1 MDHVLRTTASAT
13 QAGDWA
19 LVLEAAA
26 IGHRVDEH
34 DGHFALVIDAADVAA
49 ATEALA
55 GFDEEGAP
63 EQQPPAPD
71 LGWSPLGLM
80 CAIGLAAM
88 FLVTGTRDHA
98 SPWFAAGAASAQLI
112 THGAWWR
119 AVTALTL
126 HADLLHLTGNAVGS
140 LVFISAVGRWLGGGL
155 GAILIL
161 ASATAANLLT
171 AVRHHAKPFE
181 SVGASTAT
189 FAALGLVAGLQV
201 ARRLRLRTRPG
212 YWWVPIGAGLGVFAM
227 LGVAAGSDLLRAP
240 VRPRL
245 RRPVR
250 RGLGDRAAQARVE
263 GAAPRRASA
272 AGRGRDSDRRRLLA
286 DRVSPSPLKTPVGR
300 RQRLLAATSS
310 EQAADAGQR

>member
-1 MDHVLRTTASAT
+1 MDHVLRTTASPT

-126 HADLLHLTGNAVGS
+126 HADLLHLTGNAVAS
-140 LVFISAVGRWLGGGL
+140 LVFMSAVGRWLGGGL

-171 AVRHHAKPFE
+171 AVRHHAKPSNR
-181 SVGASTAT
+181 SVRRRRRSPRWAWSPVCRWRGGCGCAPDPATA
-189 FAALGLVAGLQV
+189 
-201 ARRLRLRTRPG
+201 
-212 YWWVPIGAGLGVFAM
+212 WVPIGAGLGVFAM
-227 LGVAAGSDLLRAP
+227 LGVAAGSDYYAHLF
-240 VRPRL
+240 
-245 RRPVR
+245 
-250 RGLGDRAAQARVE
+250 GLGFGVLFGVGWAIAQLKRGWKAPRPAVQALL
-263 GAAPRRASA
+263 GAAAIA
-272 AGRGRDSDRRRLLA
+272 IVAGCWLIAFRHLH
-286 DRVSPSPLKTPVGR
+286 
-300 RQRLLAATSS
+300 
-310 EQAADAGQR
+310 